1 MPDFNRVKD
10 ELFKSLPHDVANIA
24 LAHFKGSF
32 LKQGF
37 TDTSFIPWVKR
48 QDDDTFGDT
57 HPILNKSQALRN
69 SLKIDEATM
78 KRIALSA
85 GDNLAY
91 ASIHNN
97 GGTIRLKLT
106 DSMRKYF
113 WYIYMSL
120 TKGYARG
127 NQPDHIMK
135 WKYMALSKNDEIVIR
150 IPQRKFIGN
159 SEQLLK
165 QVDAYII
172 NQIQTKFKKAPLR

>member
-48 QDDDTFGDT
+48 NDDTT
-57 HPILNKSQALRN
+57 HPLLNKSQALRN

-78 KRIALSA
+78 KRIAISA

-113 WYIYMSL
+113 WYIYMSQA
-120 TKGYARG
+120 KSYARG
-127 NQPDHIMK
+127 TEPEDVLK

-159 SEQLLK
+159 SDQLLK